1 MFVRERDNG
10 FEYDYQG
17 DLLDMNTV
25 SRKKMYKS
33 GKQWVALATVATVA
47 GVAITTNDKA
57 SADVWQANSVRQ
69 VTNQLAQAGGL
80 ANYNVQY
87 GDTVWALALANGEHL
102 DTFVNQFGIANP
114 DVLFA
119 NESFMAQTTTGA
131 TVQPQTVTEQTA
143 MTEQDAVATSTATP
157 TSEAVVASQVADSVA
172 ASQVATSEV
181 ASEAASIAA
190 SQAAAASYAASVA
203 QSQADAASMA
213 AAESQAAAASEAAAS
228 QAAAASYAASVAQS
242 QADAASM
249 AAAESQA
256 AAASEAAAQQTASA
270 ALAAASSAA
279 VVAQVAAEQASSQ
292 QAAASTVQSQVTAE
306 SQVQTE
312 ATVATVGSADMST
325 FNALNTLRQSQ
336 GLAPLTFDNDLAA
349 RAQARAQQMANLGG
363 VTSDHY
369 STAGEVVAIDYA
381 PGTSVVNAWFNETNM
396 MPVGTTGHRDWEMNA
411 GYSRVGIAIVGNV
424 IVGEAN

>member
-1 MFVRERDNG
+1 MIFVRERENG

-17 DLLDMNTV
+17 DLLNMNTV

-47 GVAITTNDKA
+47 GVAITANDKA
-57 SADVWQANSVRQ
+57 SADVWQANGVQQ

-87 GDTVWALALANGEHL
+87 GDTVWALALANGEDL

-131 TVQPQTVTEQTA
+131 TVQPQAVTEQTA
-143 MTEQDAVATSTATP
+143 TTEQDAVATSTATP

-172 ASQVATSEV
+172 ASQVAASEA

-213 AAESQAAAASEAAAS
+213 AAESQAT
-228 QAAAASYAASVAQS
+228 
-242 QADAASM
+242 
-249 AAAESQA
+249 
-256 AAASEAAAQQTASA
+256 AASEAAAQQTASA

-279 VVAQVAAEQASSQ
+279 VAAQVAAEQASSQ
-292 QAAASTVQSQVTAE
+292 QAAASAVQAQVTAE

-325 FNALNTLRQSQ
+325 FNALNALRQSQ

-363 VTSDHY
+363 VASDHY
-369 STAGEVVAIDYA
+369 STAGEVVAIDYV

>member
-1 MFVRERDNG
+1 
-10 FEYDYQG
+10 
-17 DLLDMNTV
+17 MNTV

-57 SADVWQANSVRQ
+57 SADVWQANGVQQ

-87 GDTVWALALANGEHL
+87 GDTVWALALANGENL

-119 NESFMAQTTTGA
+119 NESFMAQTTTG
-131 TVQPQTVTEQTA
+131 TSVQPQVVTEQTA
-143 MTEQDAVATSTATP
+143 TPEQGVVATSAVTP
-157 TSEAVVASQVADSVA
+157 TSDAVVASQVADSVA
-172 ASQVATSEV
+172 ASQAAASEA

-213 AAESQAAAASEAAAS
+213 AAESQAT
-228 QAAAASYAASVAQS
+228 
-242 QADAASM
+242 
-249 AAAESQA
+249 
-256 AAASEAAAQQTASA
+256 AASEAAAQQTASA

-279 VVAQVAAEQASSQ
+279 VAAQVAAEQASSQ
-292 QAAASTVQSQVTAE
+292 QQAAASTAQAQVTAE
-306 SQVQTE
+306 SQVQNE

-325 FNALNTLRQSQ
+325 FDALNALRQSH

-363 VTSDHY
+363 VASDHY

>member
-1 MFVRERDNG
+1 MIFVRERENG

-17 DLLDMNTV
+17 DLLNMNTV

-47 GVAITTNDKA
+47 GVAITANDKA
-57 SADVWQANSVRQ
+57 SADVWQANGVQQ

-87 GDTVWALALANGEHL
+87 GDTVWALALANGENL

-119 NESFMAQTTTGA
+119 NESFMAQTTTGM
-131 TVQPQTVTEQTA
+131 TVQPQVVTEQTA
-143 MTEQDAVATSTATP
+143 TSEQGVVATSAVTP
-157 TSEAVVASQVADSVA
+157 TSDAVVASQVADSVA
-172 ASQVATSEV
+172 ASQAAASEA

-213 AAESQAAAASEAAAS
+213 AAESQAT
-228 QAAAASYAASVAQS
+228 V
-242 QADAASM
+242 
-249 AAAESQA
+249 
-256 AAASEAAAQQTASA
+256 ASEAAAQQTASA

-279 VVAQVAAEQASSQ
+279 VAAQVAAEQASSQ
-292 QAAASTVQSQVTAE
+292 QQAAVSTAQAQVTAE
-306 SQVQTE
+306 SQVQNE

-325 FNALNTLRQSQ
+325 FDALNALRQSH

-363 VTSDHY
+363 VASDHY

>member
-1 MFVRERDNG
+1 MIFVRERENG

-17 DLLDMNTV
+17 DLLNMNTV

-47 GVAITTNDKA
+47 GVAITANDKA
-57 SADVWQANSVRQ
+57 SADVWQANGVQQ

-87 GDTVWALALANGEHL
+87 GDTVWALALANGENL

-131 TVQPQTVTEQTA
+131 TVQPQAVTEQTA
-143 MTEQDAVATSTATP
+143 TTEQDAVATSTATP

-172 ASQVATSEV
+172 ASQVAASEA

-213 AAESQAAAASEAAAS
+213 AAESQAT
-228 QAAAASYAASVAQS
+228 
-242 QADAASM
+242 
-249 AAAESQA
+249 
-256 AAASEAAAQQTASA
+256 AASEAAAQQTASA

-279 VVAQVAAEQASSQ
+279 VAAQVAAEQASSQ
-292 QAAASTVQSQVTAE
+292 QAAASTVQEQVTAE

-325 FNALNTLRQSQ
+325 FNALNALRQSQ

-363 VTSDHY
+363 VASDHY

>member
-1 MFVRERDNG
+1 
-10 FEYDYQG
+10 
-17 DLLDMNTV
+17 MNTV

-47 GVAITTNDKA
+47 GVAITANDKA
-57 SADVWQANSVRQ
+57 SADVWQANGVQQ

-87 GDTVWALALANGEHL
+87 GDTVWALALANGENL

-119 NESFMAQTTTGA
+119 NESFMAQTTTGT
-131 TVQPQTVTEQTA
+131 TVQPQVVTEQTA
-143 MTEQDAVATSTATP
+143 TSEQGVVATSAVTP

-172 ASQVATSEV
+172 ASQAAASEA

-213 AAESQAAAASEAAAS
+213 AAESQAT
-228 QAAAASYAASVAQS
+228 
-242 QADAASM
+242 
-249 AAAESQA
+249 
-256 AAASEAAAQQTASA
+256 AASEAAAQQTASA

-279 VVAQVAAEQASSQ
+279 VAAQVAAEQASSQ
-292 QAAASTVQSQVTAE
+292 QQAAASTAQAQVTAE
-306 SQVQTE
+306 SQVQNE

-325 FNALNTLRQSQ
+325 FDALNALRQSH

-363 VTSDHY
+363 VASDHY

>member
-1 MFVRERDNG
+1 LIFVRERENG

-17 DLLDMNTV
+17 DLLNMNTV

-47 GVAITTNDKA
+47 GVAITANDKA
-57 SADVWQANSVRQ
+57 SADVWQANGVQQ

-87 GDTVWALALANGEHL
+87 GDTVWALALANGENL

-131 TVQPQTVTEQTA
+131 TVQPQAVTEQTA
-143 MTEQDAVATSTATP
+143 TTEQDAVATSTATP

-172 ASQVATSEV
+172 ASQVAASEA

-213 AAESQAAAASEAAAS
+213 AAESQAT
-228 QAAAASYAASVAQS
+228 
-242 QADAASM
+242 
-249 AAAESQA
+249 
-256 AAASEAAAQQTASA
+256 AASEAAAQQTASA

-279 VVAQVAAEQASSQ
+279 VAAQVAAEQASSQ
-292 QAAASTVQSQVTAE
+292 QAAASTVQEQVTAE

-325 FNALNTLRQSQ
+325 FNALNALRQSQ

-363 VTSDHY
+363 VASDHY

>member
-17 DLLDMNTV
+17 DLLNMNTV

-87 GDTVWALALANGEHL
+87 GDTVWALALANGENL

-114 DVLFA
+114 DMLFA

-213 AAESQAAAASEAAAS
+213 AAESQAT
-228 QAAAASYAASVAQS
+228 
-242 QADAASM
+242 
-249 AAAESQA
+249 
-256 AAASEAAAQQTASA
+256 AASEAAAQQNASA

-363 VTSDHY
+363 VASDHY

-396 MPVGTTGHRDWEMNA
+396 MPVGTTGHRDWDMNA

>member
-1 MFVRERDNG
+1 
-10 FEYDYQG
+10 
-17 DLLDMNTV
+17 MNTV

-33 GKQWVALATVATVA
+33 GKQWVALATVVTVA
-47 GVAITTNDKA
+47 GVAITANDKV
-57 SADVWQANSVRQ
+57 SADVWQANGVQQ

-87 GDTVWALALANGEHL
+87 GDTVWALALANGEDL

-131 TVQPQTVTEQTA
+131 TVQTQAVTEQTA
-143 MTEQDAVATSTATP
+143 TTEQDAVATSTATP

-172 ASQVATSEV
+172 ASQVAASES
-181 ASEAASIAA
+181 ASEAASM
-190 SQAAAASYAASVA
+190 AAAASYAASVA

-213 AAESQAAAASEAAAS
+213 AAESQAT
-228 QAAAASYAASVAQS
+228 V
-242 QADAASM
+242 
-249 AAAESQA
+249 
-256 AAASEAAAQQTASA
+256 ASEAAAQQTASA

-279 VVAQVAAEQASSQ
+279 VAAQVAAEQASSQ
-292 QAAASTVQSQVTAE
+292 QAAASTVQEQVTAE

-312 ATVATVGSADMST
+312 ATVTTVGSADMST
-325 FNALNTLRQSQ
+325 FNALNALRQSQ

-363 VTSDHY
+363 VASDHY

>member
-1 MFVRERDNG
+1 MIFVRERENG

-17 DLLDMNTV
+17 DLLNMNTV

-47 GVAITTNDKA
+47 GVAITANDKV
-57 SADVWQANSVRQ
+57 SADVWQANGVQQ

-87 GDTVWALALANGEHL
+87 GDTVWALALANGENL

-131 TVQPQTVTEQTA
+131 TVQTQAVTEQTA
-143 MTEQDAVATSTATP
+143 TTEQDAVATSTATP

-172 ASQVATSEV
+172 ASQVA

-213 AAESQAAAASEAAAS
+213 VAESQAT
-228 QAAAASYAASVAQS
+228 V
-242 QADAASM
+242 
-249 AAAESQA
+249 
-256 AAASEAAAQQTASA
+256 ASEAAAQQTASA
-270 ALAAASSAA
+270 TLAAASSAA
-279 VVAQVAAEQASSQ
+279 VAAQVAAEQASSQ
-292 QAAASTVQSQVTAE
+292 QAAASTVQEQVTAE

-312 ATVATVGSADMST
+312 ATVTTVGSTDMST
-325 FNALNTLRQSQ
+325 FNALNALRQSQ

-363 VTSDHY
+363 VASDHY

>member
-1 MFVRERDNG
+1 MIFVRERENG

-17 DLLDMNTV
+17 DLLNMNTV

-47 GVAITTNDKA
+47 GVAITANDKA
-57 SADVWQANSVRQ
+57 SADVWQANGVQQ

-87 GDTVWALALANGEHL
+87 GDTVWALALANGENL

-131 TVQPQTVTEQTA
+131 TVQPQAVTEQTA
-143 MTEQDAVATSTATP
+143 TTEQDAVATSTATP

-172 ASQVATSEV
+172 ASQVAASEA

-213 AAESQAAAASEAAAS
+213 AAESQAT
-228 QAAAASYAASVAQS
+228 
-242 QADAASM
+242 
-249 AAAESQA
+249 
-256 AAASEAAAQQTASA
+256 AASEAAAQQTASA

-279 VVAQVAAEQASSQ
+279 VAAQVAAEQASSQ
-292 QAAASTVQSQVTAE
+292 QAAVSTVQAQVTAE

-325 FNALNTLRQSQ
+325 FNALNALRQSQ

-363 VTSDHY
+363 VASDHY

>member
-213 AAESQAAAASEAAAS
+213 AAESQAAAASEAAA
-228 QAAAASYAASVAQS
+228 
-242 QADAASM
+242 
-249 AAAESQA
+249 
-256 AAASEAAAQQTASA
+256 QQTASA

>member
-1 MFVRERDNG
+1 MIFVRERENG

-17 DLLDMNTV
+17 DLLNMNTV

-33 GKQWVALATVATVA
+33 GKQWVALATVVTVA
-47 GVAITTNDKA
+47 GVAITANDKV
-57 SADVWQANSVRQ
+57 SADVWQANGVQQ

-87 GDTVWALALANGEHL
+87 GDTVWALALANGENL

-131 TVQPQTVTEQTA
+131 TVQPQAVTEQTA
-143 MTEQDAVATSTATP
+143 TTEQDAVATSTATP

-172 ASQVATSEV
+172 ASQVAASES
-181 ASEAASIAA
+181 ASEAASMAA

-213 AAESQAAAASEAAAS
+213 AAESQAT
-228 QAAAASYAASVAQS
+228 V
-242 QADAASM
+242 
-249 AAAESQA
+249 
-256 AAASEAAAQQTASA
+256 ASEAAAQQTASA

-279 VVAQVAAEQASSQ
+279 VAAQVAAEQASSQ
-292 QAAASTVQSQVTAE
+292 QAAASTVQEQVTAE

-312 ATVATVGSADMST
+312 ATVTTVGSADMST
-325 FNALNTLRQSQ
+325 FNALNALRQSQ

-363 VTSDHY
+363 VASDHY

>member
-1 MFVRERDNG
+1 
-10 FEYDYQG
+10 
-17 DLLDMNTV
+17 MNTV

-47 GVAITTNDKA
+47 GVAITANDKV
-57 SADVWQANSVRQ
+57 SADVWQANGVQQ

-87 GDTVWALALANGEHL
+87 GDTVWALALANGEDL

-131 TVQPQTVTEQTA
+131 TVQTQAVTEQTA
-143 MTEQDAVATSTATP
+143 TTEQDAVATSTATP

-172 ASQVATSEV
+172 DSVAASQVAASES

-213 AAESQAAAASEAAAS
+213 AAESQAT
-228 QAAAASYAASVAQS
+228 V
-242 QADAASM
+242 
-249 AAAESQA
+249 
-256 AAASEAAAQQTASA
+256 ASEAAAQQTASA

-279 VVAQVAAEQASSQ
+279 VAAQVAAEQASSQ
-292 QAAASTVQSQVTAE
+292 QAAASTVQEQVTAE

-312 ATVATVGSADMST
+312 ATVTTVGSADMST
-325 FNALNTLRQSQ
+325 FNALNALRQSQ

-363 VTSDHY
+363 VASDHY

>member
-1 MFVRERDNG
+1 MIFVRERENG

-17 DLLDMNTV
+17 DLLNMNTV

-33 GKQWVALATVATVA
+33 GKQWVAFATVATVA
-47 GVAITTNDKA
+47 GVAITANDKA
-57 SADVWQANSVRQ
+57 SADVWQANGVQQ

-87 GDTVWALALANGEHL
+87 GDTVWALALANGENL

-131 TVQPQTVTEQTA
+131 TVQPQAVTEQTA
-143 MTEQDAVATSTATP
+143 TTEQDAVATSTATP

-172 ASQVATSEV
+172 ASQVAASEA

-213 AAESQAAAASEAAAS
+213 AAESQAT
-228 QAAAASYAASVAQS
+228 
-242 QADAASM
+242 
-249 AAAESQA
+249 
-256 AAASEAAAQQTASA
+256 AASEAAAQQTASA

-279 VVAQVAAEQASSQ
+279 VAAQVAAEQASSQ
-292 QAAASTVQSQVTAE
+292 QAAASTVQAQVTAE

-312 ATVATVGSADMST
+312 VTVATVGSADMST
-325 FNALNTLRQSQ
+325 FNALNALRQSQ

-363 VTSDHY
+363 VASDHY

>member
-1 MFVRERDNG
+1 
-10 FEYDYQG
+10 
-17 DLLDMNTV
+17 MNTV

-33 GKQWVALATVATVA
+33 GKQWVAFAMVATVA
-47 GVAITTNDKA
+47 GVAITANDKA
-57 SADVWQANSVRQ
+57 SADVWQANGVQQ

-87 GDTVWALALANGEHL
+87 GDTVWALALANGENL

-131 TVQPQTVTEQTA
+131 TVQPQAVTEQTA
-143 MTEQDAVATSTATP
+143 TTEQDAVATSTATP

-172 ASQVATSEV
+172 ASQVAASEA

-213 AAESQAAAASEAAAS
+213 AAESQAT
-228 QAAAASYAASVAQS
+228 
-242 QADAASM
+242 
-249 AAAESQA
+249 
-256 AAASEAAAQQTASA
+256 AASEAAAQQTASA

-279 VVAQVAAEQASSQ
+279 VAAQVAAEQASSQ
-292 QAAASTVQSQVTAE
+292 QAAASTVQAQVTAE

-325 FNALNTLRQSQ
+325 FNALNALRQSQ

-363 VTSDHY
+363 VASDHY
-369 STAGEVVAIDYA
+369 STAGEVVAIDYV

>member
-1 MFVRERDNG
+1 MIFVRERENG

-17 DLLDMNTV
+17 DLLNMNTV

-33 GKQWVALATVATVA
+33 GKQWVAFATVATVA
-47 GVAITTNDKA
+47 GVAITANDKA
-57 SADVWQANSVRQ
+57 SADVWQANGVQQ

-87 GDTVWALALANGEHL
+87 GDTVWALALANGENL

-131 TVQPQTVTEQTA
+131 TVQPQAVTEQTA
-143 MTEQDAVATSTATP
+143 TTEQDAVATSTATP

-172 ASQVATSEV
+172 ASQVAASEA

-213 AAESQAAAASEAAAS
+213 AAESQAT
-228 QAAAASYAASVAQS
+228 V
-242 QADAASM
+242 
-249 AAAESQA
+249 
-256 AAASEAAAQQTASA
+256 ASEAAAQQTASA

-279 VVAQVAAEQASSQ
+279 VAAQVAAEQASSQ
-292 QAAASTVQSQVTAE
+292 QAAASTVQEQVTAE

-325 FNALNTLRQSQ
+325 FNALNALRQSQ

-363 VTSDHY
+363 VASDHY

>member
-1 MFVRERDNG
+1 MIFVRERENG

-17 DLLDMNTV
+17 DLLNMNTV

-47 GVAITTNDKA
+47 GVAITANDKA
-57 SADVWQANSVRQ
+57 SADVWQANGVQQ

-87 GDTVWALALANGEHL
+87 GDTVWALALANGENL

-119 NESFMAQTTTGA
+119 NESFMAQTTTGM
-131 TVQPQTVTEQTA
+131 TVQPQVVTEQTA
-143 MTEQDAVATSTATP
+143 TSEQGVVATSAVTP
-157 TSEAVVASQVADSVA
+157 TSDAVVASQVADSVA
-172 ASQVATSEV
+172 ASQAA
-181 ASEAASIAA
+181 ASEAASEAASTAA

-213 AAESQAAAASEAAAS
+213 AAESQAT
-228 QAAAASYAASVAQS
+228 V
-242 QADAASM
+242 
-249 AAAESQA
+249 
-256 AAASEAAAQQTASA
+256 ASEAAAQQTASA

-279 VVAQVAAEQASSQ
+279 VAAQVAAEQASSQ
-292 QAAASTVQSQVTAE
+292 QQAAVSTAQAQVTAE
-306 SQVQTE
+306 SQVQNE

-325 FNALNTLRQSQ
+325 FDALNALRQSH

-363 VTSDHY
+363 VASDHY

>member
-1 MFVRERDNG
+1 MIFVRERENG

-17 DLLDMNTV
+17 DLLNMNTV

-33 GKQWVALATVATVA
+33 GKQWVAWATVATVA
-47 GVAITTNDKA
+47 GVAITANDKA
-57 SADVWQANSVRQ
+57 SADVWQANGVQQ

-87 GDTVWALALANGEHL
+87 GDTVWALALANGENL

-131 TVQPQTVTEQTA
+131 TVQPQAVTEQTA
-143 MTEQDAVATSTATP
+143 TTEQDAVATSTATP

-172 ASQVATSEV
+172 ASQVAASEA

-213 AAESQAAAASEAAAS
+213 AAESQAT
-228 QAAAASYAASVAQS
+228 
-242 QADAASM
+242 
-249 AAAESQA
+249 
-256 AAASEAAAQQTASA
+256 AASEAAAQQTASA

-279 VVAQVAAEQASSQ
+279 VAAQVAAEQALSQ
-292 QAAASTVQSQVTAE
+292 QAAASTVQEQVTAE

-325 FNALNTLRQSQ
+325 FNALNALRQSQ

-363 VTSDHY
+363 VASDHY

>member
-1 MFVRERDNG
+1 MIFVRERENG

-17 DLLDMNTV
+17 DLLNMNTV

-33 GKQWVALATVATVA
+33 GKQWVAFATVATVA
-47 GVAITTNDKA
+47 GVAITANDKA
-57 SADVWQANSVRQ
+57 SADVWQANGVQQ

-87 GDTVWALALANGEHL
+87 GDTVWALALANGENL

-131 TVQPQTVTEQTA
+131 TVQPQAVTEQTA
-143 MTEQDAVATSTATP
+143 TTDQDAVATSTATP

-172 ASQVATSEV
+172 ASQVAASEA

-213 AAESQAAAASEAAAS
+213 AAESQAT
-228 QAAAASYAASVAQS
+228 
-242 QADAASM
+242 
-249 AAAESQA
+249 
-256 AAASEAAAQQTASA
+256 AASEAAAQQTASA

-279 VVAQVAAEQASSQ
+279 VAAQVAAEQASSQ
-292 QAAASTVQSQVTAE
+292 QAAASTVQAQVTAE

-312 ATVATVGSADMST
+312 ATVATVGSTDMST
-325 FNALNTLRQSQ
+325 FNALNALRQSQ

-363 VTSDHY
+363 VASDHY

>member
-1 MFVRERDNG
+1 MIFVRERENG

-17 DLLDMNTV
+17 DLLNMSTV

-47 GVAITTNDKA
+47 GVAITANDKA
-57 SADVWQANSVRQ
+57 SADVWQANGVQQ

-87 GDTVWALALANGEHL
+87 GDTVWALALANGENL

-131 TVQPQTVTEQTA
+131 TVQPQAVTEQTA
-143 MTEQDAVATSTATP
+143 TTEQDAVATSTATP

-172 ASQVATSEV
+172 ASQVA

-213 AAESQAAAASEAAAS
+213 AAESQAT
-228 QAAAASYAASVAQS
+228 
-242 QADAASM
+242 
-249 AAAESQA
+249 
-256 AAASEAAAQQTASA
+256 AASEAAAQQTASA

-279 VVAQVAAEQASSQ
+279 VAAQVAAEQASSQ
-292 QAAASTVQSQVTAE
+292 QAAVSTVQAQVTAE

-325 FNALNTLRQSQ
+325 FNALNALRQSQ

-363 VTSDHY
+363 VASDHY

>member
-1 MFVRERDNG
+1 MIFVRERENG

-17 DLLDMNTV
+17 DLLNMNTV

-47 GVAITTNDKA
+47 GVAITANDKA
-57 SADVWQANSVRQ
+57 SADVWQANGVQQ

-87 GDTVWALALANGEHL
+87 GDTVWALALANGENL

-131 TVQPQTVTEQTA
+131 TVQPQAVTEQTA
-143 MTEQDAVATSTATP
+143 TTEQDAVATSTATP

-172 ASQVATSEV
+172 ASQVAASEA

-213 AAESQAAAASEAAAS
+213 AAESQAT
-228 QAAAASYAASVAQS
+228 
-242 QADAASM
+242 
-249 AAAESQA
+249 
-256 AAASEAAAQQTASA
+256 AASEAAAQQTASA

-279 VVAQVAAEQASSQ
+279 VAAQVAAEQASSQ
-292 QAAASTVQSQVTAE
+292 QAAASTVQEQVTAE

-325 FNALNTLRQSQ
+325 FNALNALRQSQ

-363 VTSDHY
+363 VASDHY
-369 STAGEVVAIDYA
+369 STAGEVVAIDYV

>member
-1 MFVRERDNG
+1 
-10 FEYDYQG
+10 
-17 DLLDMNTV
+17 MNTV

-47 GVAITTNDKA
+47 GVAITANDKA
-57 SADVWQANSVRQ
+57 SADVWQANGVQQ

-87 GDTVWALALANGEHL
+87 GDTVWALALANGENL

-131 TVQPQTVTEQTA
+131 TVQPQGVTEQTA
-143 MTEQDAVATSTATP
+143 TTEQDAVATSTATP

-172 ASQVATSEV
+172 ASQVA

-213 AAESQAAAASEAAAS
+213 AAESQAT
-228 QAAAASYAASVAQS
+228 
-242 QADAASM
+242 
-249 AAAESQA
+249 
-256 AAASEAAAQQTASA
+256 AASEAAAQQTASA
-270 ALAAASSAA
+270 ALASASSAA
-279 VVAQVAAEQASSQ
+279 VAAQVAAEQASSQ
-292 QAAASTVQSQVTAE
+292 QAAASTVQAQVTAE

-325 FNALNTLRQSQ
+325 FNALNALRQSQ

-363 VTSDHY
+363 VASDHY

>member
-1 MFVRERDNG
+1 
-10 FEYDYQG
+10 
-17 DLLDMNTV
+17 MNTV

-47 GVAITTNDKA
+47 GVAITANDKA
-57 SADVWQANSVRQ
+57 SADVWQANGVQQ

-87 GDTVWALALANGEHL
+87 GDTVWALALANGENL

-131 TVQPQTVTEQTA
+131 TVQPPAVTEQTA
-143 MTEQDAVATSTATP
+143 TTEQDAVATSTATP

-172 ASQVATSEV
+172 ASQVAASEA

-213 AAESQAAAASEAAAS
+213 AAESQAT
-228 QAAAASYAASVAQS
+228 
-242 QADAASM
+242 
-249 AAAESQA
+249 
-256 AAASEAAAQQTASA
+256 AASEAAAQQTASA

-279 VVAQVAAEQASSQ
+279 VAAQVAAEQASSQ
-292 QAAASTVQSQVTAE
+292 QAAASTVQAQVTAE

-325 FNALNTLRQSQ
+325 FNALNALRQSQ

-363 VTSDHY
+363 VASDHY

>member
-17 DLLDMNTV
+17 DLLNMNTV

-87 GDTVWALALANGEHL
+87 GDTVWALALANGENL

-114 DVLFA
+114 DMLFA

-213 AAESQAAAASEAAAS
+213 AAESQAT
-228 QAAAASYAASVAQS
+228 
-242 QADAASM
+242 
-249 AAAESQA
+249 
-256 AAASEAAAQQTASA
+256 AASEAAAQQNASA

-363 VTSDHY
+363 VASDHY

>member
-1 MFVRERDNG
+1 MIFVRERENG

-17 DLLDMNTV
+17 DLLNMNTV

-47 GVAITTNDKA
+47 GVAITANDKA
-57 SADVWQANSVRQ
+57 SADVWQANGVQQ

-87 GDTVWALALANGEHL
+87 GDTVWALALANGENL

-119 NESFMAQTTTGA
+119 NESFMAQTTTGM
-131 TVQPQTVTEQTA
+131 TVQPQVVTEQTA
-143 MTEQDAVATSTATP
+143 TSEQGVVATSAVTP
-157 TSEAVVASQVADSVA
+157 TSDAVVASQVADSVA
-172 ASQVATSEV
+172 ASQAA
-181 ASEAASIAA
+181 ASEAASEAASTAA

-213 AAESQAAAASEAAAS
+213 AAESQAT
-228 QAAAASYAASVAQS
+228 V
-242 QADAASM
+242 
-249 AAAESQA
+249 
-256 AAASEAAAQQTASA
+256 ASEAAAQQTASA

-279 VVAQVAAEQASSQ
+279 VAAQVAAEQASSQ
-292 QAAASTVQSQVTAE
+292 QQAAVSTVQAQVTAE
-306 SQVQTE
+306 SQVQNE

-325 FNALNTLRQSQ
+325 FDALNALRQSH

-363 VTSDHY
+363 VASDHY

>member
-1 MFVRERDNG
+1 
-10 FEYDYQG
+10 
-17 DLLDMNTV
+17 MNTV

-47 GVAITTNDKA
+47 GVAITANDKA
-57 SADVWQANSVRQ
+57 SADVWQANGVQQ

-87 GDTVWALALANGEHL
+87 GDTVWALALANGENL

-114 DVLFA
+114 DVLLA

-131 TVQPQTVTEQTA
+131 TVQPQAVTEQTA
-143 MTEQDAVATSTATP
+143 TTEQDAVATSTATP

-172 ASQVATSEV
+172 ASQVAASEA

-213 AAESQAAAASEAAAS
+213 AAESQAT
-228 QAAAASYAASVAQS
+228 
-242 QADAASM
+242 
-249 AAAESQA
+249 
-256 AAASEAAAQQTASA
+256 AASEAAAQQTASA

-279 VVAQVAAEQASSQ
+279 VAAQVAAEQASSQ
-292 QAAASTVQSQVTAE
+292 QAAASTVQAQVTAE

-325 FNALNTLRQSQ
+325 FNALNALRQSQ

-363 VTSDHY
+363 VASDHY

>member
-1 MFVRERDNG
+1 MIFVRERENG

-17 DLLDMNTV
+17 DLLNMNTV

-33 GKQWVALATVATVA
+33 GKQWVAFATVATVA
-47 GVAITTNDKA
+47 GVAITANDKA
-57 SADVWQANSVRQ
+57 SADVWQANGVQQ

-87 GDTVWALALANGEHL
+87 GDTVWALALANGENL

-131 TVQPQTVTEQTA
+131 TVQPQAVTEQTA
-143 MTEQDAVATSTATP
+143 TTDQDAVATSTATP

-172 ASQVATSEV
+172 ASQVAASEA

-213 AAESQAAAASEAAAS
+213 AAESQAT
-228 QAAAASYAASVAQS
+228 
-242 QADAASM
+242 
-249 AAAESQA
+249 
-256 AAASEAAAQQTASA
+256 AASEAAAQQTASA

-279 VVAQVAAEQASSQ
+279 VAAQVAAEQASSQ
-292 QAAASTVQSQVTAE
+292 QAAASTVQAQVTAE

-325 FNALNTLRQSQ
+325 FNALNALRQSQ

-363 VTSDHY
+363 VASDHY

>member
-1 MFVRERDNG
+1 
-10 FEYDYQG
+10 
-17 DLLDMNTV
+17 MNTV

-33 GKQWVALATVATVA
+33 GKQWVAFATVATVA
-47 GVAITTNDKA
+47 GVAITANDKA
-57 SADVWQANSVRQ
+57 SADVWQANGVQQ

-87 GDTVWALALANGEHL
+87 GDTVWALALANGENL

-131 TVQPQTVTEQTA
+131 TVQPQAVTEQTA
-143 MTEQDAVATSTATP
+143 TTEQDAVATSTATP

-172 ASQVATSEV
+172 ASQAAASEA

-213 AAESQAAAASEAAAS
+213 AAESQAT
-228 QAAAASYAASVAQS
+228 
-242 QADAASM
+242 
-249 AAAESQA
+249 
-256 AAASEAAAQQTASA
+256 AASEAAAQQTASA

-279 VVAQVAAEQASSQ
+279 VAAQVAAEQASSQ
-292 QAAASTVQSQVTAE
+292 QAAASTVQTQVTAE

-325 FNALNTLRQSQ
+325 FNALNALRQSQ
-336 GLAPLTFDNDLAA
+336 GLAPLTFDNDLAS

-363 VTSDHY
+363 VASDHY

>member
-1 MFVRERDNG
+1 MIFVREG
-10 FEYDYQG
+10 GIEYDYQG
-17 DLLDMNTV
+17 DLLNMNTV

-47 GVAITTNDKA
+47 GVAITANDKA
-57 SADVWQANSVRQ
+57 SADVWQANGVQQ

-87 GDTVWALALANGEHL
+87 GDTVWALALANGENL

-119 NESFMAQTTTGA
+119 NESFMAQTTTRA
-131 TVQPQTVTEQTA
+131 TVQPQAVTEQTTA
-143 MTEQDAVATSTATP
+143 TEQDAVATSTATP
-157 TSEAVVASQVADSVA
+157 TSEAIVASQAADSVA
-172 ASQVATSEV
+172 ASQAAASEA

-203 QSQADAASMA
+203 QSQADDASMA
-213 AAESQAAAASEAAAS
+213 AAESQAT
-228 QAAAASYAASVAQS
+228 V
-242 QADAASM
+242 
-249 AAAESQA
+249 
-256 AAASEAAAQQTASA
+256 ASEAAAQQTASA

-292 QAAASTVQSQVTAE
+292 QAAASTVQAQVTAE

-325 FNALNTLRQSQ
+325 FNALNALRQSQ

-363 VTSDHY
+363 VASDHY

>member
-1 MFVRERDNG
+1 
-10 FEYDYQG
+10 
-17 DLLDMNTV
+17 MNTV

-87 GDTVWALALANGEHL
+87 GDTVWALALANGENL

-143 MTEQDAVATSTATP
+143 MTEQDAVATSAATP
-157 TSEAVVASQVADSVA
+157 TSEAVVASQVTDSVA
-172 ASQVATSEV
+172 ASQV

-256 AAASEAAAQQTASA
+256 TAASEAAAHQTASA

-363 VTSDHY
+363 VASDHY

-381 PGTSVVNAWFNETNM
+381 PGTSVVNAWFDETNM

-411 GYSRVGIAIVGNV
+411 GYSRVGIAIVGNI

>member
-1 MFVRERDNG
+1 MIFVRERENG

-17 DLLDMNTV
+17 DLLNMNTV

-47 GVAITTNDKA
+47 GVAITANDKA
-57 SADVWQANSVRQ
+57 SADVWQANGVQQ

-87 GDTVWALALANGEHL
+87 GDTVWALALANGENL

-131 TVQPQTVTEQTA
+131 TVQPQAVTEQTA
-143 MTEQDAVATSTATP
+143 TTEQDAVATSTATP

-172 ASQVATSEV
+172 ASQVAASEA

-213 AAESQAAAASEAAAS
+213 AAESQAT
-228 QAAAASYAASVAQS
+228 
-242 QADAASM
+242 
-249 AAAESQA
+249 
-256 AAASEAAAQQTASA
+256 AASEAAAQQTASA

-279 VVAQVAAEQASSQ
+279 VAAQVAAEQASSQ
-292 QAAASTVQSQVTAE
+292 QAAASAVQAQVTAE

-325 FNALNTLRQSQ
+325 FNALNALRQSQ

-363 VTSDHY
+363 VASDHY
-369 STAGEVVAIDYA
+369 STAGEVVAIDYV

>member
-1 MFVRERDNG
+1 
-10 FEYDYQG
+10 
-17 DLLDMNTV
+17 MNTV

-47 GVAITTNDKA
+47 GVAITANDKA
-57 SADVWQANSVRQ
+57 SADVWQANGVQQ

-87 GDTVWALALANGEHL
+87 GDTVWALALANGENL

-131 TVQPQTVTEQTA
+131 TVQTQAVTEQTA
-143 MTEQDAVATSTATP
+143 TTEQDAVATSTATP

-172 ASQVATSEV
+172 ASQVA

-213 AAESQAAAASEAAAS
+213 AAESQAT
-228 QAAAASYAASVAQS
+228 
-242 QADAASM
+242 
-249 AAAESQA
+249 
-256 AAASEAAAQQTASA
+256 AASEAAAQQTASA

-279 VVAQVAAEQASSQ
+279 VAAQVAAEQASSQ
-292 QAAASTVQSQVTAE
+292 QAAASTVQTQVTAE

-325 FNALNTLRQSQ
+325 FNALNALRQSQ
-336 GLAPLTFDNDLAA
+336 GLAPLTFDNDLAS

-363 VTSDHY
+363 VASDHY

>member
-1 MFVRERDNG
+1 MIFVRERENG

-17 DLLDMNTV
+17 DLLNMNTV
-25 SRKKMYKS
+25 SRKKVYKS

-47 GVAITTNDKA
+47 GVAITANDKA
-57 SADVWQANSVRQ
+57 SADVWQANGVQQ

-87 GDTVWALALANGEHL
+87 GDTVWALALANGENL

-131 TVQPQTVTEQTA
+131 TVQPQAVTEQTA
-143 MTEQDAVATSTATP
+143 TTEQDAVATSTATP

-172 ASQVATSEV
+172 ASQVAASEA

-213 AAESQAAAASEAAAS
+213 AAESQAT
-228 QAAAASYAASVAQS
+228 
-242 QADAASM
+242 
-249 AAAESQA
+249 
-256 AAASEAAAQQTASA
+256 AASEAAAQQTASA

-279 VVAQVAAEQASSQ
+279 VAAQVAAEQASSQ
-292 QAAASTVQSQVTAE
+292 QAAASAVQAQVTAE

-325 FNALNTLRQSQ
+325 FNALNALRQSQ

-363 VTSDHY
+363 VASDHY
-369 STAGEVVAIDYA
+369 STAGEVVAIDYV

>member
-1 MFVRERDNG
+1 MLNLIFVRERENG

-17 DLLDMNTV
+17 DLLNMNTV

-47 GVAITTNDKA
+47 GVAITANDKA
-57 SADVWQANSVRQ
+57 SADVWQANGVQQ

-87 GDTVWALALANGEHL
+87 GDTVWALALANGENL

-131 TVQPQTVTEQTA
+131 TVQPQAVTEQTA
-143 MTEQDAVATSTATP
+143 TTEQDAVATSTATP

-172 ASQVATSEV
+172 ASQVAASEA

-213 AAESQAAAASEAAAS
+213 AAESQAT
-228 QAAAASYAASVAQS
+228 
-242 QADAASM
+242 
-249 AAAESQA
+249 
-256 AAASEAAAQQTASA
+256 AASEAAAQQTASA

-279 VVAQVAAEQASSQ
+279 VAAQVAAEQASSQ
-292 QAAASTVQSQVTAE
+292 QAAASTVQEQVTAE

-325 FNALNTLRQSQ
+325 FNALNALRQSQ

-363 VTSDHY
+363 VASDHY

>member
-1 MFVRERDNG
+1 MIFVRERENG

-17 DLLDMNTV
+17 DLLNMNTV

-47 GVAITTNDKA
+47 GVAITANDKA
-57 SADVWQANSVRQ
+57 SADVWQANGVQQ

-87 GDTVWALALANGEHL
+87 GDTVWALALANGENL

-131 TVQPQTVTEQTA
+131 TVQPQAVTEQTA
-143 MTEQDAVATSTATP
+143 TTEQDAVATSTATP

-172 ASQVATSEV
+172 ASQVAASEA

-213 AAESQAAAASEAAAS
+213 AAESQATAASEAAA
-228 QAAAASYAASVAQS
+228 
-242 QADAASM
+242 
-249 AAAESQA
+249 E
-256 AAASEAAAQQTASA
+256 QTASA

-279 VVAQVAAEQASSQ
+279 VAAQVAAEQASSQ
-292 QAAASTVQSQVTAE
+292 QAAASTAQAQVTAE
-306 SQVQTE
+306 SQVQNE

-325 FNALNTLRQSQ
+325 FDALNALRQSH

-363 VTSDHY
+363 VASDHY

>member
-1 MFVRERDNG
+1 MIFVRERENG

-17 DLLDMNTV
+17 DLLNMNTV

-33 GKQWVALATVATVA
+33 GKQWVAFATVATVA
-47 GVAITTNDKA
+47 GVAITANDKA
-57 SADVWQANSVRQ
+57 SADVWQANGVQQ

-87 GDTVWALALANGEHL
+87 GDTVWALALANGENL

-131 TVQPQTVTEQTA
+131 TVQPQAVTEQTA
-143 MTEQDAVATSTATP
+143 TTEQDAVETSTATP

-172 ASQVATSEV
+172 ASQVAASEA

-213 AAESQAAAASEAAAS
+213 AAESQAT
-228 QAAAASYAASVAQS
+228 
-242 QADAASM
+242 
-249 AAAESQA
+249 
-256 AAASEAAAQQTASA
+256 AASEAAAQQTASA

-279 VVAQVAAEQASSQ
+279 VAAQVAAEQASSQ
-292 QAAASTVQSQVTAE
+292 QAAASTVQAQVTAE

-325 FNALNTLRQSQ
+325 FNALNALRQSQ

-363 VTSDHY
+363 VASDHY

>member
-1 MFVRERDNG
+1 
-10 FEYDYQG
+10 
-17 DLLDMNTV
+17 MNTV

-33 GKQWVALATVATVA
+33 GKQWVALATVVTVA
-47 GVAITTNDKA
+47 GVAITANDKV
-57 SADVWQANSVRQ
+57 SADVWQANGVQQ

-87 GDTVWALALANGEHL
+87 GDTVWALALANGEDL

-131 TVQPQTVTEQTA
+131 TVQTQAVTEQTA
-143 MTEQDAVATSTATP
+143 TTEQDAVATSTATP

-172 ASQVATSEV
+172 ASQVAASEA
-181 ASEAASIAA
+181 ASEAASIDA

-213 AAESQAAAASEAAAS
+213 AAESQAT
-228 QAAAASYAASVAQS
+228 V
-242 QADAASM
+242 
-249 AAAESQA
+249 
-256 AAASEAAAQQTASA
+256 ASEAAAQQTASA

-279 VVAQVAAEQASSQ
+279 VAAQVAAEQASSQ
-292 QAAASTVQSQVTAE
+292 QAAASTVQEQVTAE

-312 ATVATVGSADMST
+312 ATVTTVGSADMST
-325 FNALNTLRQSQ
+325 FNALNALRQSQ

-363 VTSDHY
+363 VASDHY

-381 PGTSVVNAWFNETNM
+381 PGTSVVKAWFNETNM

>member
-1 MFVRERDNG
+1 MIFVRERENG

-17 DLLDMNTV
+17 DLLNMNTV

-47 GVAITTNDKA
+47 GVAITANDKA
-57 SADVWQANSVRQ
+57 SADVWQANGVQQ

-87 GDTVWALALANGEHL
+87 GDTVWALALANGENL

-131 TVQPQTVTEQTA
+131 TVQPQAVTEQTA
-143 MTEQDAVATSTATP
+143 TTEQDAVATSTATP

-172 ASQVATSEV
+172 ASQVAASEA

-213 AAESQAAAASEAAAS
+213 AAESQAT
-228 QAAAASYAASVAQS
+228 
-242 QADAASM
+242 
-249 AAAESQA
+249 
-256 AAASEAAAQQTASA
+256 AASEAAAQQTASA

-279 VVAQVAAEQASSQ
+279 VAAQVAAEQASSQ
-292 QAAASTVQSQVTAE
+292 QAAASTVQEQVTAE

-325 FNALNTLRQSQ
+325 FNALNALRQSQ
-336 GLAPLTFDNDLAA
+336 GLAPLTFDNNLAA

-363 VTSDHY
+363 VASDHY

>member
-1 MFVRERDNG
+1 MIFVRERENG

-17 DLLDMNTV
+17 DLLNMNTV

-33 GKQWVALATVATVA
+33 GKQWVAFATVATVA
-47 GVAITTNDKA
+47 GVAITANDKA
-57 SADVWQANSVRQ
+57 SADVWQANGVQQ

-87 GDTVWALALANGEHL
+87 GDTVWALALANGENL

-131 TVQPQTVTEQTA
+131 TVQPQAVTEQTA
-143 MTEQDAVATSTATP
+143 TTEQDAVATSTATP

-172 ASQVATSEV
+172 ASQVAASES

-190 SQAAAASYAASVA
+190 SQVAAASYAASVA

-213 AAESQAAAASEAAAS
+213 AAESQAT
-228 QAAAASYAASVAQS
+228 
-242 QADAASM
+242 
-249 AAAESQA
+249 
-256 AAASEAAAQQTASA
+256 AASEAAAQQTASA

-279 VVAQVAAEQASSQ
+279 VAAQVAAEQASSQ
-292 QAAASTVQSQVTAE
+292 QAAASTVQAQVTAE

-325 FNALNTLRQSQ
+325 FNALNALRQSQ

-363 VTSDHY
+363 VASDHY

-381 PGTSVVNAWFNETNM
+381 PGTSVVNAWFDETNM